1 MNLRIGVVTAALLLA
16 ACSTRQPAPVA
27 ERNVREPLRTTAPAA
42 GTPQA
47 PAAPVVAKERMHVV
61 QKGETLIAIALQYGL
76 DYKELAAWNNIENVN
91 LIHAGQE
98 LRLAAAQ
105 APVPEPASPGA
116 AVATPIAAAN
126 IPVARPIDA
135 PAPAGQPTPA
145 VSGQPAT
152 PSVEQGIKSEP
163 RAVKLPFS
171 DKALAELEAE
181 ARNQAAAPAVPSGA
195 QPAGTTTVVT
205 PPVPLSST
213 PTPADVKSEKSE
225 NLVWAWPAKGKLIAP
240 YTEASKGIDIAGT
253 AGAAV
258 LAAADGKVMYSGTGI
273 RGYGKLVILK
283 HNNTY
288 LSAYAHNNNI
298 LVKEGQDVKKGQK
311 IAEMG
316 STDTDQV
323 KLHFE
328 IRKEGKP
335 VDPVRILPAQ

>member
-1 MNLRIGVVTAALLLA
+1 MNSRVLVVVIAALVLG
-16 ACSTRQPAPVA
+16 ACSTKQPAPVA
-27 ERNVREPLRTTAPAA
+27 ERNVREPLRTTPPASATTTAPAA
-42 GTPQA
+42 NV
-47 PAAPVVAKERMHVV
+47 PAAVKEKTHTV

-76 DYKELAAWNNIENVN
+76 DYKDLAAWNSIENVN

-105 APVPEPASPGA
+105 AAASEPAAPGA

-135 PAPAGQPTPA
+135 PASTGVPVPTTP
-145 VSGQPAT
+145 GQPAAPAT
-152 PSVEQGIKSEP
+152 DPGIKTEP
-163 RAVKLPFS
+163 RAVKVPFS

-181 ARNQAAAPAVPSGA
+181 ARNQAAPPAATGTAATPGA
-195 QPAGTTTVVT
+195 ATTVT
-205 PPVPLSST
+205 PPAVA
-213 PTPADVKSEKSE
+213 TPAPATTDEKSE
-225 NLVWAWPAKGKLIAP
+225 RLVWAWPAKGKILAP
-240 YTEASKGIDIAGT
+240 YTEASKGIDIAGS
-253 AGAAV
+253 ANAAV

-316 STDTDQV
+316 NTDTDQV